1 MTKQC
6 LNGVVAAAA
15 AVLAEFWERTA
26 RREKGLKEDLRE
38 RNGAW
43 ENRFCLSGRV
53 RVLGRNWEWEW
64 ERWGCVVAAI
74 DEQKSELFELRRQDY
89 ESDHYKY
96 S

>member
-1 MTKQC
+1 MAKQC
-6 LNGVVAAAA
+6 LSGVVAAAA

-26 RREKGLKEDLRE
+26 RREKSLKEDLRE

-43 ENRFCLSGRV
+43 ENGFCLSGRV
-53 RVLGRNWEWEW
+53 RVLGRTWEWK
-64 ERWGCVVAAI
+64 RWGCVVAAI
-74 DEQKSELFELRRQDY
+74 DEQKSELLELQRQDY